1 MKTENQMTRLALD
14 ILRDV
19 VFVSVFLAFII
30 TLCCVAHGQEVPQAV
45 KQAIA
50 VSLKASNTDGMHEEG
65 GIWGLTT
72 KGEYVVIPAKPGQ
85 KADVCKVGGIVGLA
99 IGDAQ
104 DPSLSAKLQ
113 TLLGEWHVHPRGSK
127 MCDHNSL
134 GIWAQPPSQMDLDNA
149 DDDVNIV
156 IGARDG
162 IVYYYD
168 KNGVT
173 KTIPY
178 TEFIQ

>member
-1 MKTENQMTRLALD
+1 MRDENQMTRLCLD

-19 VFVSVFLAFII
+19 VFVAVMTACLIV
-30 TLCCVAHGQEVPQAV
+30 LCCVAHGQAVPQAV

-50 VSLKASNTDGMHEEG
+50 VSLKASNQDGMHEEG

-113 TLLGEWHVHPRGSK
+113 TLLGEWHIHPRGTK
-127 MCDHNSL
+127 MCNHNSL
-134 GIWAQPPSQMDLDNA
+134 GEWEQQPSQIDIDNA
-149 DDDVNIV
+149 LEPVNIV

-173 KTIPY
+173 NKIPY
-178 TEFIQ
+178 QEFIQ

>member
-1 MKTENQMTRLALD
+1 VTK
-14 ILRDV
+14 
-19 VFVSVFLAFII
+19 S
-30 TLCCVAHGQEVPQAV
+30 
-45 KQAIA
+45 
-50 VSLKASNTDGMHEEG
+50 
-65 GIWGLTT
+65 IWGLTT
-72 KGEYVVIPAKPGQ
+72 KGEYVVIPAKTGQ

-99 IGDAQ
+99 IGDAA
-104 DPSLSAKLQ
+104 DPRLDANLQ
-113 TLLGEWHVHPRGSK
+113 TILGEWHIHPRGSK
-127 MCDHNSL
+127 MCNHNSL